1 MAVAYERGHPAGRQ
15 ARRPDHSR
23 RIADAGA
30 GYRPGVD
37 AHTEVERQHYNVT
50 LGALVTAGIAFALQQ
65 TLVIPALPALR
76 EDLDTTTGWATWLL
90 TAFLLSASVL
100 TPLLGKLGDQYGKER
115 LLVISLGIF
124 LLGSI
129 GGIFAWNIGSL
140 IACRVI
146 QGAGGAV
153 FPLSFAIINDEFPAE
168 RRGAAIGIVSSV
180 FAVGGSVGLV
190 LSGVIVDYAS
200 WRWLFIIGAIGVAAA
215 IVLVHFFVPESP
227 VKTPSR
233 LDIPG
238 AILLSGALISLLV
251 ALTEGESWGWTS
263 APTVGLFATAAVLGV
278 VWALVEL
285 RVPEPMVDIRMLGRR
300 PVLFT
305 NFTAL
310 IAGFAMF
317 GSFVLIPNFVQAP
330 WDLPEPLA
338 RVVDYGFGATAT
350 QTGLYLL
357 PGALIGFASGPFAG
371 RIARRFGWKTP
382 LVAGMTTAA
391 AGILLLAIWHE
402 HPWQIVLANLVL
414 GSGLPLTFAAM
425 ATLIVT
431 NVRPSETG
439 VATGMN
445 TVMRTIGGVIG
456 GQAGAALLSA
466 DTIAGTSIP
475 AESAFV
481 IAFTVSAV
489 AAVIGAIAALF
500 VTPLRR
506 FALARTAAEVE

>member
-1 MAVAYERGHPAGRQ
+1 
-15 ARRPDHSR
+15 
-23 RIADAGA
+23 
-30 GYRPGVD
+30 VD
-37 AHTEVERQHYNVT
+37 AHPEVERQHYNVT

-76 EDLDTTTGWATWLL
+76 EDLDTTTAWATWLL

-115 LLVISLGIF
+115 LLVISLSIF

-129 GGIFAWNIGSL
+129 GAIFAWNIGSL

-153 FPLSFAIINDEFPAE
+153 FPLSFAIINDEFPAD
-168 RRGAAIGIVSSV
+168 RRGTAIGIVSSV

-233 LDIPG
+233 VDIPG

-263 APTVGLFATAAVLGV
+263 APTLGLFAAAAVLGAA
-278 VWALVEL
+278 WGLVEL
-285 RVPEPMVDIRMLGRR
+285 RVPEPMVDMRMLTHR

-305 NFTAL
+305 NVIAL
-310 IAGFAMF
+310 VSGFAML

-330 WDLPEPLA
+330 GDLPEELA
-338 RVVDYGFGATAT
+338 RLVDYGFGVSATT
-350 QTGLYLL
+350 TGLYLL
-357 PGALIGFASGPFAG
+357 PGALMGLIGGPLAG
-371 RIARRFGWKTP
+371 RLGARFGWKLP
-382 LVAGMTTAA
+382 LVVGMATAGL
-391 AGILLLAIWHE
+391 GIASFALWHD
-402 HPWQIVLANLVL
+402 HPWQIVLGNVALGFGIVL
-414 GSGLPLTFAAM
+414 AFAAM
-425 ATLIVT
+425 ATIIVT
-431 NVRPSETG
+431 SVRPTETG

-456 GQAGAALLSA
+456 GQVGAAILTTK
-466 DTIAGTSIP
+466 TIPGTPVP

-481 IAFTVSAV
+481 TAFWLS
-489 AAVIGAIAALF
+489 AIAALGAAVLAVF
-500 VTPLRR
+500 VTPRR
-506 FALARTAAEVE
+506 ARQPRQVAVEVTD